1 MMYPVCDP
9 ATVDN
14 ITIELQ
20 NSWRNV
26 MINLGFRDASMQPVV
41 ASQAL
46 ARSTR
51 CMEFDRCPEK
61 VDAVVS
67 WVRSAQP
74 DGRPVTA
81 GSGSGVGGI
90 FQLVGFRQFPKAS
103 SEAMEPIFKPQALGG
118 GHRFDLGEDGFPQIV
133 FD

>member
-51 CMEFDRCPEK
+51 CMEFDISPEK

-67 WVRSAQP
+67 RVRSAQP

-90 FQLVGFRQFPKAS
+90 FQLVGFRQLPKAS
-103 SEAMEPIFKPQALGG
+103 SEAMEPIFKP
-118 GHRFDLGEDGFPQIV
+118 
-133 FD
+133 